1 MALDKNCK
9 EQGYLLGRLYAIIEH
24 SINESLSRVSP
35 NDFSHAMMSPYCIF
49 PRLIARYHSAQST
62 SLQEQDYQ
70 DIMNELPSDNPFP
83 HNLSLTQQGQFCIGR
98 DHQLAEIYRER
109 NRRKIAKAVKLKR
122 VELELTQAQLSEK
135 AGVTRQSIANI
146 ESGDYNVSIDV
157 LSAVMAVLG
166 INITIE

>member
-24 SINESLSRVSP
+24 SINESLGKVSP
-35 NDFSHAMMSPYCIF
+35 NDFGHAMMTPYCIF
-49 PRLIARYHSAQST
+49 PRLITRYHSTQNI
-62 SLQEQDYQ
+62 LHGQDYQ

-109 NRRKIAKAVKLKR
+109 NRRKIAKTIKLKR
-122 VELELTQAQLSEK
+122 VELELTQSQLAEK

-146 ESGDYNVSIDV
+146 ESGDYNASIDV

-166 INITIE
+166 IKIAIE